1 MNNKPFYKIGK
12 DEILSTETLAT
23 IVERFLSYE
32 QLYLKR
38 LYNYYMGQTDIINRV
53 LSDIQKPN
61 NKIVNP
67 YANNITNTFTGYFL
81 GEPVSYKF
89 QEENNSDT
97 DVMKFILSNNDE
109 DEENSA
115 LGVDASVFGY
125 GVELSY
131 IDEAA
136 TVKFTNIN
144 PIWTIIITD
153 DTVEE
158 NIRYVIRL
166 SERGTFSTNT
176 AREYGISMY
185 TPALIEEG
193 EYRNGSV
200 SFNNSYEHNMGQIP
214 VSIFKN
220 NDELLGDF
228 EQVMSLIDAYDK
240 LMSDSI
246 NDYEAFVDA
255 YLVLENM
262 DLTAEEAAKMRQNRV
277 LILPEGGKAEW
288 LIKAQQDTYVE
299 NLKERI
305 DKSIYKFASCPNMSD
320 ESFAGNA
327 SGVAI
332 QYKLMGMENLCSKK
346 ERSFKAALYN
356 RLTIL
361 NNVLRLFSGGIDI
374 NSIEIS
380 FKRNIPANLTELA
393 SIITMLSSTVSKETL
408 LSLLPFVED
417 TQIELERKQAE
428 DAMYAE
434 TIVPSETDI
443 NPDATL

>member
-12 DEILSTETLAT
+12 DEVLSNDKLAT
-23 IVERFLSYE
+23 IIERFLSYE
-32 QLYLKR
+32 HLHLKR
-38 LYNYYMGQTDIINRV
+38 LYNYYMGRTDILQRV
-53 LSDIQKPN
+53 MSDTQKPN

-67 YANNITNTFTGYFL
+67 YANNITNTFVGYFL
-81 GEPVSYKF
+81 GEPVSYKYK
-89 QEENNSDT
+89 EENNSDT
-97 DVMKFILSNNDE
+97 EVMKFMLNNNDE

-115 LGVDASVFGY
+115 LGVDASIFGY
-125 GVELSY
+125 GLELSY
-131 IDEAA
+131 INESA
-136 TVKFTNIN
+136 TVRFTNIN

-158 NIRYVIRL
+158 NVRYIIRL
-166 SERGTFSTNT
+166 SERETFTQYNT
-176 AREYGISMY
+176 REYGLSVY

-193 EYRNGSV
+193 EYNNGSV
-200 SFNNSYEHNMGQIP
+200 RFINSYEHNMGQIP

-220 NDELLGDF
+220 NDELLGDY

-262 DLTAEEAAKMRQNRV
+262 DLTSEEAAKMRQNRV
-277 LILPEGGKAEW
+277 LILPEGGKASW
-288 LIKAQQDTYVE
+288 LIKEQQDTYVE
-299 NLKERI
+299 NLKKRI
-305 DKSIYKFASCPNMSD
+305 DESIYKFANCPNMSD

-356 RLTIL
+356 RLSIL
-361 NNVLRLFSGGIDI
+361 NNVLRLFGGGIDV
-374 NSIEIS
+374 NAVEIS

-393 SIITMLSSTVSKETL
+393 GVITMLSSVVSKETL

-417 TQIELERKQAE
+417 AKLEAERKQAE
-428 DAMYAE
+428 SAASMQM
-434 TIVPSETDI
+434 IVPSETDI
-443 NPDATL
+443 EE